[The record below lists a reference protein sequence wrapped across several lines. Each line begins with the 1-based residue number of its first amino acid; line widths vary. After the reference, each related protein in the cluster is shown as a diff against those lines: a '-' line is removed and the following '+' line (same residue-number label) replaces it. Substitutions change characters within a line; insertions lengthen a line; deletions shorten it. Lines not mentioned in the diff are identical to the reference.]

1 MSVSDNTLIEQ
12 DCASQQIARAIGL
25 FMGAGRKYSVA
36 DVSLGTNI
44 PSRTLSGY
52 IASGEDRR
60 TPSADKLLVLM
71 HFFGIEFASKV
82 LGVVGMGAHDL
93 VLD

>member
-1 MSVSDNTLIEQ
+1 MSDNTLIEQ

-60 TPSADKLLVLM
+60 TPSADKLRRSCVR
-71 HFFGIEFASKV
+71 H
-82 LGVVGMGAHDL
+82 
-93 VLD
+93 

>member
-52 IASGEDRR
+52 IAPRDE
-60 TPSADKLLVLM
+60 VV
-71 HFFGIEFASKV
+71 ASIRAARDAMRKSETS
-82 LGVVGMGAHDL
+82 L
-93 VLD
+93 